1 MERIIKIFLIFQI
14 LFWGFNNV
22 TAQNAFSSWLPAD
35 GKKTVTKNPVIEKLI
50 KRLDGQIRPMLC
62 TYEGTSIA
70 SKNIFEKGKQL
81 VVSNSVWT
89 SRCLTSE
96 VKSSKEESIDLKY
109 IFQLRKG
116 DLGSVGVAVAFDFF
130 NWSIQNYILVPA
142 MIYGGNRYRILPIN
156 YPPYIH
162 DPAERS
168 LDMPITTTDILHLNK
183 DGSHAKIEMTTGN
196 MATPMFSFFNPKNKT
211 GLIILTN
218 QQSRFG
224 NNGMFIEEDAGSLT
238 KNKKIS
244 FIVSAPGVREQRYVM
259 CGRAPSGD
267 KATDWKTGETVSLQF
282 KIFYFK
288 ADNLIAFYKKV
299 FEKRK
304 ALSGKNTFS
313 NITPYSVAADL
324 ILQHFDKDKWFGND
338 SVAMYNENPNSDNPY
353 HYQIGWDGIPVLTYP
368 MVIDLTPERLR
379 RVLLSF
385 HHVFDESQGKSG
397 LFYAVNMNGKIYGD
411 PHGKMAERP
420 TIAMS
425 RRSMDVL
432 YSGLQ
437 SIDLFKKYGYADSIK
452 PAWNMALKRCADG
465 LVNVWEK
472 YGQFGQFIDV
482 DNLKMD
488 INGSTAG
495 CAAGAGLALASK
507 YFHNPQYLKVAE
519 EATDMYFKRDF
530 MKGYA
535 GGGASEILQSPDSE
549 TPWDMTETCMEL
561 YSITENYEWVKKA
574 EFAVNML
581 STWMVSYDYK
591 FPKNS
596 AMGKAGIHAAGTIF
610 ASSQNNHSAPGYYI
624 LSGDFMLKLFRAT
637 GNPLY
642 AQMYKDQ
649 SHSVIQYV
657 GTPYNPFKKAIGTVT
672 ERVQLSD
679 WEGHN
684 EGYTSFDGSN
694 MSWEVLA
701 VLTCE
706 ENPGVYLHT
715 DDDTFLVLDHV
726 EAKIVK
732 RDESGIVIQ
741 ISNPTKYD
749 AKVTILAE
757 SKKQAKVHLEL
768 NAFALWPSVEVNKGE
783 THQFKI
789 SMDGKTIKPF

>member
-1 MERIIKIFLIFQI
+1 MKEIIKIFLIFQI
-14 LFWGFNNV
+14 LVWVFNNV
-22 TAQNAFSSWLPAD
+22 TAQNAFSSWLPAN
-35 GKKTVTKNPVIEKLI
+35 GKKTDTKNPVIEKLM
-50 KRLDGQIRPMLC
+50 KSLDGQIRPMLC

-70 SKNIFEKGKQL
+70 NKNIFEKGKQL
-81 VVSNSVWT
+81 AVPNSAWT
-89 SRCLTSE
+89 NRCLTNE
-96 VKSSKEESIDLKY
+96 VKSSEEESIDLKY
-109 IFQLRKG
+109 IFQLKKG
-116 DLGSVGVAVAFDFF
+116 DLTSAGVAVAFDFF
-130 NWSIQNYILVPA
+130 NWNIQNYILVPA
-142 MIYGGNRYRILPIN
+142 MIYGGNRFRILPIK

-162 DPAERS
+162 DAADRP
-168 LDMPITTTDILHLNK
+168 LDMPVTTTDILHLNK
-183 DGSHAKIEMTTGN
+183 DGSHTKIEMTTGN
-196 MATPMFSFFNPKNKT
+196 MATPMFSFFNPGTKT

-267 KATDWKTGETVSLQF
+267 KAADFKSGEIISLQF

-288 ADNLIAFYKKV
+288 ADNLIEFYKKV

-304 ALSGKNTFS
+304 SLSGKNTFS
-313 NITPYSVAADL
+313 NTTPYSVAADL
-324 ILQHFDKDKWFGND
+324 ILQHFDKDKWLEND
-338 SVAMYNENPNSDNPY
+338 SVAMYNNHPDSENPYN
-353 HYQIGWDGIPVLTYP
+353 YQIGWGGIPVITFP

-385 HHVFDESQGKSG
+385 HHVYDESQGKSG

-411 PHGKMAERP
+411 PHGKMAERS
-420 TIAMS
+420 TIAMP

-432 YSGLQ
+432 YFGLE
-437 SIDLFKKYGYADSIK
+437 SFDLLKKCGYADSIK
-452 PAWNMALKRCADG
+452 PEWDMALKRCADG
-465 LVNVWEK
+465 LVDVWEK

-507 YFHNPQYLKVAE
+507 YFHNPEYLRVAE

-530 MKGYA
+530 MNGYA
-535 GGGASEILQSPDSE
+535 GGGAAEILQSPDSE
-549 TPWDMTETCMEL
+549 TPWDMAQTCMEL
-561 YSITENYEWVKKA
+561 YAVTENYGWVQKA
-574 EFAVNML
+574 VFAVNML

-591 FPKNS
+591 FPENS
-596 AMGKAGIHAAGTIF
+596 AMGEAGIHATGAIF

-649 SHSVIQYV
+649 SHNVIQYV
-657 GTPYNPFKKAIGTVT
+657 GAPYNPFKKAIGTVT

-679 WEGHN
+679 WEGYN
-684 EGYTSFDGSN
+684 EGYTSYDDSN
-694 MSWEVLA
+694 MAWEVLA
-701 VLTCE
+701 ALTCE
-706 ENPGVYLHT
+706 ENPGIYIHT
-715 DDDTFLVLDHV
+715 DDNTFIVLDHI
-726 EAKIVK
+726 EANVIK
-732 RDESGIVIQ
+732 RVGRGVLLKLK
-741 ISNPTKYD
+741 NTTRYD
-749 AKVTILAE
+749 AKVSIFAE
-757 SKKQAKVHLEL
+757 SSKQAKKPLGDIDFTRWPKVNVNAGSTLEVTVL
-768 NAFALWPSVEVNKGE
+768 NNG
-783 THQFKI
+783 QI
-789 SMDGKTIKPF
+789 DQ

>member
-1 MERIIKIFLIFQI
+1 MKKIIKIFLIFQS
-14 LFWGFNNV
+14 LFWALNIA

-35 GKKTVTKNPVIEKLI
+35 GKKADTKNPVIEKLM
-50 KRLDGQIRPMLC
+50 KSLDGQIRLMLC
-62 TYEGTSIA
+62 TYDGTSVA
-70 SKNIFEKGKQL
+70 TKNVFENGKQL
-81 VVSNSVWT
+81 VVLNSVWT
-89 SRCLTSE
+89 SHCLTSE
-96 VKSSKEESIDLKY
+96 VKSGKEESIDLKY

-116 DLGSVGVAVAFDFF
+116 DLSSAGVAVAFDFF

-142 MIYGGNRYRILPIN
+142 MIYGGNRFRILPIK

-162 DPAERS
+162 DPAERP
-168 LDMPITTTDILHLNK
+168 LDMPVTTTDILHLNK

-196 MATPMFSFFNPKNKT
+196 MATPMFSFFNPATKT

-267 KATDWKTGETVSLQF
+267 KAADWKTGETFSLQF

-288 ADNLIAFYKKV
+288 ADNLTEFYKKV

-313 NITPYSVAADL
+313 NTTPYSVAADL
-324 ILQHFDKDKWFGND
+324 ILQHFDKDKWLEND
-338 SVAMYNENPNSDNPY
+338 SVAMFNNHPDSDNPY
-353 HYQIGWDGIPVLTYP
+353 NYQIGWNGIPVITYP

-385 HHVFDESQGKSG
+385 HHVYDESQGKSG

-420 TIAMS
+420 TIAMP

-432 YSGLQ
+432 YFGLQ
-437 SIDLFKKYGYADSIK
+437 SFDLLKKYGYADSIK
-452 PAWNMALKRCADG
+452 PSWDMALKRCADG
-465 LVNVWEK
+465 LVNVWKK

-507 YFHNPQYLKVAE
+507 YFHHLEYLKVAE

-535 GGGASEILQSPDSE
+535 GGGAAEILQSPDSE
-549 TPWDMTETCMEL
+549 APWDMAETCMEL
-561 YSITENYEWVKKA
+561 YAVTKNQEWVHKA

-591 FPKNS
+591 FPENS
-596 AMGKAGIHAAGTIF
+596 AMGKGGIHAAGTIF

-649 SHSVIQYV
+649 SHNVVQYV
-657 GTPYNPFKKAIGTVT
+657 GAPYNPFKKAIGTVT

-684 EGYTSFDGSN
+684 EGHTSYNDSN
-694 MSWEVLA
+694 MAWEVLA
-701 VLTCE
+701 ALTCE
-706 ENPGVYLHT
+706 ENPGIYLHT
-715 DDDTFLVLDHV
+715 DDNTFIALDHI
-726 EAKIVK
+726 EANVIK
-732 RDESGIVIQ
+732 RDAKGVLLKLK
-741 ISNPTKYD
+741 NTTPYD
-749 AKVTILAE
+749 AKVSIFAE
-757 SKKQAKVHLEL
+757 TLRQSQQPMGRFSFTK
-768 NAFALWPSVEVNKGE
+768 WPKVEVKSGE
-783 THQFKI
+783 T
-789 SMDGKTIKPF
+789 KTIMVLKTGQIIP